1 SGTLSNGIVILETES
16 GTGLELDGPEGSA
29 ATEAGFTMEHITLIG
44 NGSSSL
50 IADLRDGLIAKLDN
64 VLVHGFAA
72 TSSVKIAGADSAN
85 ELANDRIVFSQWEI
99 ILAAGAVAEDTFTGD
114 FLAGDEV

>member
-1 SGTLSNGIVILETES
+1 
-16 GTGLELDGPEGSA
+16 
-29 ATEAGFTMEHITLIG
+29 
-44 NGSSSL
+44 
-50 IADLRDGLIAKLDN
+50 LRDGLIAKLDN

-114 FLAGDEV
+114 FLAGDEVKFHSNSANPASIDQATMGADSSVFGWTFAAAGEAF